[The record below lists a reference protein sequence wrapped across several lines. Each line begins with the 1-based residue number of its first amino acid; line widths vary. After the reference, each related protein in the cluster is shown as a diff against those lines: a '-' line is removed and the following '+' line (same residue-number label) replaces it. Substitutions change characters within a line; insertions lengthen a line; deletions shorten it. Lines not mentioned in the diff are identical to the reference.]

1 MGMGFGS
8 IQALQP
14 GGWNTAAINMANQA
28 RAQGGTPLGE
38 APVRTQAPY
47 IPPTQTSQYAN
58 PVPQYA
64 PSSFNITPYAQAY
77 QQQFGQN
84 MSQLGQS
91 LPPVQAP
98 QTQAPQ
104 QVSGLGALAQL
115 YGMYNAAPKT
125 AEAQGTHA
133 ASLAAAANTSI

>member
-77 QQQFGQN
+77 QQQVGQN

-98 QTQAPQ
+98 QTQAP
-104 QVSGLGALAQL
+104 VSGLGALAQL
-115 YGMYNAAPKT
+115 YGMYNAAPQNAT
-125 AEAQGTHA
+125 AQSAHA
-133 ASLAAAANTSI
+133 ASLAAAANTPI